1 MSRDLFQPIDY
12 HRLAHRCGGSI
23 DDAMRAVVET
33 VGGVYRVDRGSTW
46 FPQCAHGP
54 GLGDMVAAGLS
65 SLGITKERVNAV
77 AKSVGVE
84 DCGCKERQ
92 RRLNELG
99 RKLGIGGDPQN
110 S

>member
-1 MSRDLFQPIDY
+1 
-12 HRLAHRCGGSI
+12 
-23 DDAMRAVVET
+23 
-33 VGGVYRVDRGSTW
+33 
-46 FPQCAHGP
+46 
-54 GLGDMVAAGLS
+54 MVAAGLS

>member
-1 MSRDLFQPIDY
+1 MECVWANDGTCV
-12 HRLAHRCGGSI
+12 RCGLAGY
-23 DDAMRAVVET
+23 AVP
-33 VGGVYRVDRGSTW
+33 GGGMAPRNCRL
-46 FPQCAHGP
+46 

-84 DCGCKERQ
+84 DCGCQERQ

-99 RKLGIGGDPQN
+99 RKLGIGGDPRKP
-110 S
+110 